1 MEARQWWDEAR
12 DATRDVRRVVLE
24 EPPAKL
30 LKQGG
35 FKRGS
40 ASWQKNQEERAG
52 VLQRARQRA
61 EEAEQALAEARREN
75 RALRNEANELQ
86 RLDDDWREER
96 YKWRQEL
103 RVLRND
109 NKELRKDNEKLNA
122 RLLS

>member
-1 MEARQWWDEAR
+1 MEARQWWDEGR

-52 VLQRARQRA
+52 VLSPNK
-61 EEAEQALAEARREN
+61 QAFTMTS
-75 RALRNEANELQ
+75 
-86 RLDDDWREER
+86 
-96 YKWRQEL
+96 
-103 RVLRND
+103 V
-109 NKELRKDNEKLNA
+109 KLKP
-122 RLLS
+122 LMSLSDSSY